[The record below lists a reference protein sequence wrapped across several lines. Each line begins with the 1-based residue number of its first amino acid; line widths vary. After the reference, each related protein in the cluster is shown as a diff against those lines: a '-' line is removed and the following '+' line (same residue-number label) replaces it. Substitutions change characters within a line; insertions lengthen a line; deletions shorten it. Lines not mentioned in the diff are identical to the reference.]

1 MLVTYKLGL
10 SPLGPYHRRM
20 IAESFKFDTKKAK
33 LELGW
38 SPTLTNEE
46 ILLKAF
52 KYYKKNKKDILSREN
67 VSAHN
72 TVTKAGIINLL
83 KILS

>member
-1 MLVTYKLGL
+1 MRVTYKLGL

-20 IAESFKFDTKKAK
+20 IAESFKFDTSKAK

-52 KYYKKNKKDILSREN
+52 EYYKKNKNDILSRTN

-83 KILS
+83 KIIS